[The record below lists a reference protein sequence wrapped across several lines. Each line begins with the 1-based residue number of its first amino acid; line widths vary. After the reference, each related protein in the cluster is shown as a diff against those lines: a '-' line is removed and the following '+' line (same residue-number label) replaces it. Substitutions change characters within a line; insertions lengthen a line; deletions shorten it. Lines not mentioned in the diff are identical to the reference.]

1 MIKKKYLRRLRKA
14 PAETY
19 TKFQVA
25 MLYFPDQSYDAASRR
40 LRKWIA
46 EDPALLKALKAAG
59 YTPAQRHFTEEQYG
73 ILREF
78 IGDPL

>member
-1 MIKKKYLRRLRKA
+1 MIKKKYLRSLHKLHA
-14 PAETY
+14 MTY
-19 TKFQVA
+19 TKFQIA
-25 MLYFPDQSYDAASRR
+25 MQYFPDQTYGSASRR

-46 EDPALLKALKAAG
+46 EDAELLAALKASG
-59 YTPAQRHFTEEQYG
+59 YSPAQRHFTEEQYN

>member
-1 MIKKKYLRRLRKA
+1 MIKKKYLRRFHKA

-19 TKFQVA
+19 TKFQIA
-25 MLYFPDQSYDAASRR
+25 MLYFPDQSYEAASRR

-46 EDPALLKALKAAG
+46 EDPALLGALKVAG
-59 YTPAQRHFTEEQYG
+59 YTPAQRHFTEKQYN
-73 ILREF
+73 ILREY